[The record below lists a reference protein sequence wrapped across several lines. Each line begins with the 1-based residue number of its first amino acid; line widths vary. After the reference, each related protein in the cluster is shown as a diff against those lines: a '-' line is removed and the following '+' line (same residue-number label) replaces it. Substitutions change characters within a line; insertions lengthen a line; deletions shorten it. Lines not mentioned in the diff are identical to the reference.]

1 MNRPLHNL
9 FGIVFILICFCSLVV
24 ATIWQYLIDHGIED
38 FSQKYERFLNESFA
52 HSLGYFFIM
61 LFTLLVMALL
71 SFIFWFVIV
80 FIYALL
86 VRWPHDWKRHLAFK
100 DLFNTYTITGLIM
113 IYAWFFVFL
122 INNTF

>member
-1 MNRPLHNL
+1 MTRPLHNL
-9 FGIVFILICFCSLVV
+9 FGIIFILICFCSLVV

-86 VRWPHDWKRHLAFK
+86 VRWPHDWKRRLDENKINKKTISIHLFG
-100 DLFNTYTITGLIM
+100 FVLIH
-113 IYAWFFVFL
+113 IQEKL
-122 INNTF
+122 TLT

>member
-61 LFTLLVMALL
+61 LFALLVIALL
-71 SFIFWFVIV
+71 GFVFWFVIV

-86 VRWPHDWKRHLAFK
+86 VRWPHDWKRRLDENKINKKTISIHLFG
-100 DLFNTYTITGLIM
+100 FVLIH
-113 IYAWFFVFL
+113 IQEKL
-122 INNTF
+122 TLT